1 MEHLKHENNLIISDE
16 CPTTNKSE
24 YQPEFDSE
32 LMIPTKQPVT
42 FSGNRS
48 IKNSKSKLKSNNNE
62 HRGSIKLKETDNFV
76 NIACWNIHG
85 LKGDKADLLKNRKPG
100 SKFYKLFDKND
111 IIFLSET
118 WRDRVDSDLLEWDDD
133 FQEFPKTAH
142 RDFKK
147 GRSSG
152 GTHLF
157 IKKTLLPHCKVLKQ
171 DAYRAW
177 LKLDH
182 ELFADI
188 DTDIYIC
195 CMYIP
200 PASSRL
206 IAAGKAFSFEKL
218 SAEVAHFDNTGGE
231 IILMGDMNG
240 RVGNALDFVADDVD
254 IDDNLPLPDDYE
266 PDCEIK
272 ARNSNDKDV
281 ISGHGKDLLR
291 FCKSTKFRIMNGR

>member
-1 MEHLKHENNLIISDE
+1 MTI
-16 CPTTNKSE
+16 
-24 YQPEFDSE
+24 
-32 LMIPTKQPVT
+32 
-42 FSGNRS
+42 
-48 IKNSKSKLKSNNNE
+48 SKSFRKLLIEISKKE
-62 HRGSIKLKETDNFV
+62 DHR
-76 NIACWNIHG
+76 
-85 LKGDKADLLKNRKPG
+85 
-100 SKFYKLFDKND
+100 
-111 IIFLSET
+111 
-118 WRDRVDSDLLEWDDD
+118 
-133 FQEFPKTAH
+133 
-142 RDFKK
+142 
-147 GRSSG
+147 G

-206 IAAGKAFSFEKL
+206 IVAGKAFSFEKL
-218 SAEVAHFDNTGGE
+218 SAEVAHYDNTGGE
-231 IILMGDMNG
+231 IILMGDING
-240 RVGNALDFVADDVD
+240 RVGNALDFVADDVH

-266 PDCEIK
+266 PACEIK

-291 FCKSTKFRIMNGR
+291 FCKSTKFRIMNGKWGKGDGKGKFTCINVKGSSTVDYCLIRERTLKLVDEFSIGNLTTYSDHVVLNIKLKTGQHKSESENNENLSVMAENSSGINDKSLNGLCQSYNC